1 MTETIVDFNMQ
12 IYSKLGNQG
21 DYIKFLAKTFDN
33 VGDALNEMRV
43 SHQIETQLQSQGA
56 VEDEEDSVT
65 REQRALLSIANANL
79 GARHNNINSQAQ
91 DLNLVDSS
99 TFTNLTDRQID
110 SLTRNPNIWNAIE
123 EACVEQKSSIYLKVV
138 IVEVLTFDP
147 DQVDPMSTR
156 QDSISMVRSGVFLM
170 INSSSYETKYQ

>member
-65 REQRALLSIANANL
+65 REQRALLSIANANWE
-79 GARHNNINSQAQ
+79 H
-91 DLNLVDSS
+91 VTTTS
-99 TFTNLTDRQID
+99 TLKLKTSISLTHPHLRISLTDK
-110 SLTRNPNIWNAIE
+110 LTA
-123 EACVEQKSSIYLKVV
+123 
-138 IVEVLTFDP
+138 
-147 DQVDPMSTR
+147 
-156 QDSISMVRSGVFLM
+156 
-170 INSSSYETKYQ
+170 